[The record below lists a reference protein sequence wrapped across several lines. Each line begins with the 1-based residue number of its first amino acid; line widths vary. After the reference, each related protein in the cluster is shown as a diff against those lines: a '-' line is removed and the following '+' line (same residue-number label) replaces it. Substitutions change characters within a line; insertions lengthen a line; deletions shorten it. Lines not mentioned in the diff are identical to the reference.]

1 MAAVGRIGQ
10 ALRRVGGGRKGDA
23 KPVTDSPA
31 ATAKVTP
38 ATRAVAKAT
47 VPVTKVAAKSPAAA
61 NKAPATKA
69 PAKKAPAAKAPA
81 AKAPA
86 EKAAAPAKAAPA
98 KKAPAAK
105 APAVKAAAPT
115 KAAAAKKAPAKKA
128 PAAKAAAAKAAAPAK
143 RAPAIK
149 TTAPPKAAPAKKA
162 TATKATATKATA
174 TKAAAPAKVSAA
186 TPARRASAISV
197 PHGSDWTRAEL
208 AAVRRELVSEISEMR
223 AAYDVSMRDL
233 DNLQKSN
240 TDGAGDDQA
249 DAGSKTF
256 EREQEQSIA
265 ANRLD
270 LLTQFE
276 HAVERID
283 AGTYGYCE
291 SCGKPIPKAR
301 LKAFPAAT
309 LDVACKQREERR

>member
-61 NKAPATKA
+61 TKAPATKA

-81 AKAPA
+81 TKAAPAAKAAAAKAPA
-86 EKAAAPAKAAPA
+86 TKAAPA
-98 KKAPAAK
+98 KNVPATKAPAAK
-105 APAVKAAAPT
+105 G
-115 KAAAAKKAPAKKA
+115 
-128 PAAKAAAAKAAAPAK
+128 AAAKAAAPAK